1 MGIIVNKLEEAGYQS
16 ALFGLS
22 LNKNQPL
29 ENMPDVAKKLCN
41 KSGGHNKFLESI
53 IIWLD
58 VTAPRYWWQDADTYR
73 LSTKQSQS
81 TNHTILKRPLC
92 KEDFEDCAISD
103 SYLNELNAYVDSKNF
118 LTLKKK
124 LPEGFLQRRE
134 WCMSYKT
141 FLNIVQQRKNHML
154 PQWRSFIDQV
164 IEQMDHKEL
173 VIHALEK

>member
-81 TNHTILKRPLC
+81 TNHTILKRP
-92 KEDFEDCAISD
+92 
-103 SYLNELNAYVDSKNF
+103 
-118 LTLKKK
+118 
-124 LPEGFLQRRE
+124 
-134 WCMSYKT
+134 
-141 FLNIVQQRKNHML
+141 
-154 PQWRSFIDQV
+154 
-164 IEQMDHKEL
+164 
-173 VIHALEK
+173 